1 MQLSLVQVSSVSN
14 FRSQSTIP
22 TLSNSNP
29 SCLLLQ
35 KSIFPGSK
43 LTLHRI
49 FRYPKKIS
57 NGSTRAS
64 LLETPI
70 LWAGRICVF
79 YALVKAGFAG
89 SKSNPIVSGLDT
101 GGVDVE
107 YDDGA
112 DLGFSK
118 WLQNIKGNKTDKD
131 AADKRKLVSKWHPTT
146 KGTLRRNYRI
156 PSKAEGNRL
165 LKAIASLLS
174 DDDHFRDATS
184 HKGCQIRR
192 ESAHGQSVCC
202 NNVRALFDELPTP
215 HLVVEITPFPA
226 GPLTENDYLKAEK
239 LERILRSGP
248 NI

>member
-89 SKSNPIVSGLDT
+89 SKSNPIVSGSVNLT
-101 GGVDVE
+101 T
-107 YDDGA
+107 
-112 DLGFSK
+112 S
-118 WLQNIKGNKTDKD
+118 
-131 AADKRKLVSKWHPTT
+131 LV
-146 KGTLRRNYRI
+146 
-156 PSKAEGNRL
+156 
-165 LKAIASLLS
+165 
-174 DDDHFRDATS
+174 FFFFFF
-184 HKGCQIRR
+184 
-192 ESAHGQSVCC
+192 VM
-202 NNVRALFDELPTP
+202 VRF
-215 HLVVEITPFPA
+215 
-226 GPLTENDYLKAEK
+226 YCY
-239 LERILRSGP
+239 
-248 NI
+248 